1 MTGLTMALGAGDR
14 RVHAAHRHRALPL
27 DAAASAGGGA
37 ARSVVGGKGH
47 ALASM
52 AGMGLPVPPA
62 FCVTAEWCADC
73 AHDPAA
79 VVDRVWQDV
88 LGGLQWLEA
97 RTERTFGRGPRPLL
111 LAVRSSGVTS
121 MPGML
126 ETVLDVGI
134 DDAVADALAN
144 LHSAEFARDTRERF
158 RRGYRRTV
166 SSVPDAPLEQL
177 RGAVEAVVSSWSS
190 NRVTAYRA
198 HHGLRQ
204 PDGVAILLQAMV
216 FGNLDARSGTGVLFT
231 RDPSSGASN
240 PFGEWLAAAQ
250 GDDVVSGTSDCE
262 PLGALRDQLPEVY
275 DELIEAGLR
284 LERLGTDVQDVEFT
298 VEAGRLWLLQ
308 SRVAQRSPRAAL
320 RLALAFLEE
329 GSIDEAEALRRVTP
343 AQLES
348 VMSARAARQSAG
360 PPLATGIPACPGVVS
375 GLACTTSDEAIDAAD
390 EGRDVILVRPTTS
403 PDDVAGIM
411 AARGVV
417 TEVGGASSHAAIV
430 ARELG
435 RPAVV
440 GCGAGLSA
448 SLAGRMITVDGDTGE
463 VRQGSAEPPAVVDTP
478 ELRRFA
484 DMVRAASPV
493 RAHSDGDHPRLDDAS
508 EAAVRAALEAGYT
521 DVVSPTPLLT
531 MHVAARLARRP

>member
-1 MTGLTMALGAGDR
+1 MEVGAAGR
-14 RVHAAHRHRALPL
+14 RVHAAHRHGAVAL
-27 DAAASAGGGA
+27 DSAGAGA
-37 ARSVVGGKGH
+37 VRAIVGGKGH
-47 ALASM
+47 AVASM

-62 FCVTAEWCADC
+62 FCVTAAWCEDC
-73 AHDPAA
+73 SADPAA
-79 VVDRVWQDV
+79 VVEDMWQDV
-88 LGGLQWLEA
+88 LGGLEWLQ
-97 RTERTFGRGPRPLL
+97 TQTGRTFGHGPRPLL

-134 DDAVADALAN
+134 DDRVADALVT
-144 LHSAEFARDTRERF
+144 LHSADFARDTLERF
-158 RRGYRRTV
+158 RRGYRRA
-166 SSVPDAPLEQL
+166 VPGATEAPAEPFAQL

-190 NRVTAYRA
+190 SRVASYRA
-198 HHGLRQ
+198 HHGL
-204 PDGVAILLQAMV
+204 PPPEGVAILLQAMV

-231 RDPSSGASN
+231 RNPSSGASD

-262 PLGALRDQLPEVY
+262 PLGALRDRLPEAY
-275 DELIEAGLR
+275 QELIGAGLR

-308 SRVAQRSPRAAL
+308 SRVAKRSPRAAL
-320 RLALAFLEE
+320 RLALTFLEE
-329 GSIDEAEALRRVTP
+329 GTIDDAEVLQRVSP

-348 VMSARAARQSAG
+348 LMTARAARETAG
-360 PPLATGIPACPGVVS
+360 PSLATGLPACPGVVS
-375 GLACTTSDEAIDAAD
+375 GLACITSDEAIDAAD
-390 EGRDVILVRPTTS
+390 EGHDVILVRPTTS

-435 RPAVV
+435 RPAVI
-440 GCGAGLSA
+440 GCGPGLSA
-448 SLAGRMITVDGDTGE
+448 ALAGRIITVDGDAGE
-463 VRQGSAEPPAVVDTP
+463 VHEGPALSSAMVDTP

-484 DMVRAASPV
+484 DIVRAQSPLRAHAGGDYPVLADASESSVRAAV
-493 RAHSDGDHPRLDDAS
+493 
-508 EAAVRAALEAGYT
+508 AAGLT
-521 DVVSPTPLLT
+521 DVVAPTPLVA
-531 MHVAARLARRP
+531 MYVAARLARP